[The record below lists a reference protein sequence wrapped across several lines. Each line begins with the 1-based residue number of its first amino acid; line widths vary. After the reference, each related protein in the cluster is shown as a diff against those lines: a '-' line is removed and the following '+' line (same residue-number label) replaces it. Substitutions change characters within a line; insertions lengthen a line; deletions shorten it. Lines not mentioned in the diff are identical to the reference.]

1 MKEIK
6 GMTLLYED
14 LTRKILEACFEVSNE
29 LGAGFIES
37 VYHRALVIAL
47 RQKGLQVRSEV
58 PISVMFRGQN
68 VGEFYAD
75 LLVEEKIIVELKA
88 VSALAKE
95 HVAQVINYLYASG
108 MDVGLLINFGTPK
121 MEYRRL
127 ERRDRNKGKGK
138 ASAA

>member
-1 MKEIK
+1 MA
-6 GMTLLYED
+6 LLYED

-29 LGAGFIES
+29 LGAGFLES
-37 VYHRALVIAL
+37 VYHKSLIIAL
-47 RQKGLQVRSEV
+47 RQKGLQVRSEA
-58 PISVMFRGQN
+58 PISVTFRGQN

-95 HVAQVINYLYASG
+95 HIAQVINYLYASG
-108 MDVGLLINFGTPK
+108 TDVGLLVNFGTPK

-127 ERRDRNKGKGK
+127 ERRDRNRGKEE
-138 ASAA
+138 ASGV

>member
-1 MKEIK
+1 
-6 GMTLLYED
+6 MTLLYEG
-14 LTRKILEACFEVSNE
+14 LTGKILEACFEVSNE
-29 LGAGFIES
+29 LGAGFLES
-37 VYHRALVIAL
+37 VYHKALFIAL
-47 RQKGLQVRSEV
+47 CQKGLQVRTEA
-58 PISVMFRGQN
+58 PISVTFRGQN

-95 HVAQVINYLYASG
+95 HIAQVINYLYASG

-127 ERRDRNKGKGK
+127 ERKNRGRVKGEQ
-138 ASAA
+138 AEV